1 MHVWQEAE
9 GQGDGGG
16 VELLSSL
23 SFEIPI
29 VPPSARYKSRNPQ
42 LGLGC
47 LCPKVWGGA
56 GHREG

>member
-9 GQGDGGG
+9 GEGDGGG

-23 SFEIPI
+23 SFEMPI

-42 LGLGC
+42 LGLGY